1 MSRLENCARNVKSW
15 TTCNNLLLNDTKT
28 EIVHMSSRFVKDTPS
43 ISSLTIGQSEVSVV
57 KEARNLGVVMDNH
70 MTLTTHV
77 NNVCRSACHAIHKI
91 GLIRKFIDRSTAE
104 RLVHAFVTS
113 RLDANNS
120 LLYGLPA
127 STLAKL
133 QRVQNSAIRLVTCA
147 KKDCNITSLRREL
160 HWLPIKDR
168 IIFKLLLLTY
178 KSLHGMAPSYI
189 AELIKIHVPKRT
201 LRSNSKLLLIV
212 PPSREVSTA
221 YYGERA
227 FSVAAPIL
235 WNKLPAHIQNADSL
249 ATFKRLL
256 KTYLFDNPF

>member
-1 MSRLENCARNVKSW
+1 
-15 TTCNNLLLNDTKT
+15 
-28 EIVHMSSRFVKDTPS
+28 
-43 ISSLTIGQSEVSVV
+43 
-57 KEARNLGVVMDNH
+57 

-77 NNVCRSACHAIHKI
+77 KNVCRSACHAIHKI
-91 GLIRKFIDRSTAE
+91 GLIRKYIDRSTAE

-133 QRVQNSAIRLVTCA
+133 QRVQNCAIRLVTCA

-160 HWLPIKDR
+160 HWLPIKDSLV
-168 IIFKLLLLTY
+168 FKLLLLTY

-189 AELIKIHVPKRT
+189 SDLIKVHVPQRS
-201 LRSNSKLLLIV
+201 LRSNSKLLLNV

-227 FSVAAPIL
+227 FSVAAPTL
-235 WNKLPAHIQNADSL
+235 WNKLPARIQKAASPSSRD
-249 ATFKRLL
+249 F
-256 KTYLFDNPF
+256 